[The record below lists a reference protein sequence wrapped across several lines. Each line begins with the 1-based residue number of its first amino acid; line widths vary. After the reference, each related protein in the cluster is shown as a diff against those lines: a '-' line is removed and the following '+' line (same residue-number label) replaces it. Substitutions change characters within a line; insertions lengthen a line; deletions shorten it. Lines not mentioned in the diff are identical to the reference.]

1 MNYEMFDNKLVYCE
15 NDKIFAEITF
25 PQIEGNIVDINHT
38 FVDDSL
44 RGKGIAGT
52 MMHMVAVDL
61 QNSNRLAKLTCSYA
75 VKWFEMHPDFQAL
88 VVD

>member
-1 MNYEMFDNKLVYCE
+1 MNYEMYDNRLVYWDG
-15 NDKIFAEITF
+15 DKMVAEITF
-25 PQIEGNIVDINHT
+25 PQVQGNVVDINHT

-44 RGKGIAGT
+44 RGQGVAGT
-52 MMHMVAVDL
+52 MMQMVAVDL

-75 VKWFEMHPDFQAL
+75 VKWFQMHPDFQAL